1 MTETSQVV
9 YHAQCPHCATVRKI
23 SHAQLQAAK
32 GLVQCRQCDQT
43 YPARGNLLKPDQVKL
58 IVDQPSIAPSATP
71 MPVTITPHPQVMDH
85 DALLPSDTPVQADAS
100 ASETSVLDDIFERLA
115 ADANASAPVASSTSS
130 AAPDIDTAVEE
141 AAPKKVKSSGLFAKL
156 LSRKNQHQAEDVDE
170 ADEADIIF
178 ESIDMEDGF
187 KNNKAQLHVDADV
200 RPQGVLMEH
209 INSAA
214 SDEMVKKYRENKLAA
229 NKRPVNDSDSATAA
243 ADALLATLQGV
254 GAAASAELPTASPN
268 ASSKPLNPLQNA
280 DDFVFQMQE
289 DFGLDEEADA
299 KAEVLSSKSHKPSS
313 HQSKLQSLLVREQ
326 ADERAQAQLTE
337 ADVIAPDYDANKE
350 WFTQFFNSL
359 NQNQAM
365 SILGNSDLQ
374 ADNTTVDENGEP
386 IAAAKRLHD
395 GGSNTVA
402 MRLPENSMLVFT
414 LEDDGTSHSQL
425 SFIDIQEHL
434 PHKAPETTHTTIVQQ
449 SHHNEH
455 TIWTVACIVA
465 ILVLIIQMFY
475 YFLLLTP

>member
-9 YHAQCPHCATVRKI
+9 YHAQCPHCATIRKI

-32 GLVQCRQCDQT
+32 GLVQCRQCDET
-43 YPARGNLLKPDQVKL
+43 YLARGNLLKPDQLKL
-58 IVDQPSIAPSATP
+58 IVDQPSIVPSATP
-71 MPVTITPHPQVMDH
+71 TPVTITPPPQFADH
-85 DALLPSDTPVQADAS
+85 SSDTTTPT
-100 ASETSVLDDIFERLA
+100 ASETAALDDIFERLA
-115 ADANASAPVASSTSS
+115 AEANDDTRTPVNTATENKLDSA
-130 AAPDIDTAVEE
+130 DDTAAEP
-141 AAPKKVKSSGLFAKL
+141 AKKVKSSGLFAKL
-156 LSRKNQHQAEDVDE
+156 LSRKNQYQAPAEDN
-170 ADEADIIF
+170 DIIF

-187 KNNKAQLHVDADV
+187 LNNKAQLHVDADV

-209 INSAA
+209 ISEADR
-214 SDEMVKKYRENKLAA
+214 DEMVKKYRENKNAA
-229 NKRPVNDSDSATAA
+229 KKRPVNEAVAASGA
-243 ADALLATLQGV
+243 ADALLATLQGLDTAPA
-254 GAAASAELPTASPN
+254 GSTTPAAEKPTPSPDI
-268 ASSKPLNPLQNA
+268 SHA
-280 DDFVFQMQE
+280 DDFVFQIQE
-289 DFGLDEEADA
+289 DTNQFDDVSADDMPVHEPA
-299 KAEVLSSKSHKPSS
+299 IKTSS
-313 HQSKLQSLLVREQ
+313 HHSKLQSLLVREQ
-326 ADERAQAQLTE
+326 TEERAHLTE
-337 ADVIAPDYDANKE
+337 ADVIAPDYDASKE

-365 SILGNSDLQ
+365 SILGNPDLQ
-374 ADNTTVDENGEP
+374 ADAVTLDENGEP
-386 IAAAKRLHD
+386 IAAAKRMHE

-434 PHKAPETTHTTIVQQ
+434 PHKTPETTHTTIVQQ
-449 SHHNEH
+449 SNHNEH

>member
-9 YHAQCPHCATVRKI
+9 YHAQCPHCATIRKI

-32 GLVQCRQCDQT
+32 GLVQCRQCDET
-43 YPARGNLLKPDQVKL
+43 YLARGNLLKPDQLKL
-58 IVDQPSIAPSATP
+58 IVDQPSIVPSATP
-71 MPVTITPHPQVMDH
+71 TPVTITPPPQFADH
-85 DALLPSDTPVQADAS
+85 SSDTTTPT
-100 ASETSVLDDIFERLA
+100 ASETAALDDIFERLA
-115 ADANASAPVASSTSS
+115 AEANDDTRTPVNTATENKLDSADDS
-130 AAPDIDTAVEE
+130 AAEPA
-141 AAPKKVKSSGLFAKL
+141 KKVKSSGLFAKL
-156 LSRKNQHQAEDVDE
+156 LSRKNQYQAPAEDN
-170 ADEADIIF
+170 DIIF

-187 KNNKAQLHVDADV
+187 LNNKAQLHVDADV

-209 INSAA
+209 ISEADR
-214 SDEMVKKYRENKLAA
+214 DEMVKKYRENKNAA
-229 NKRPVNDSDSATAA
+229 KKRPVNEAVAASGA
-243 ADALLATLQGV
+243 ADALLATLQGLDTAPA
-254 GAAASAELPTASPN
+254 GHTTPAAEKPTPSPDI
-268 ASSKPLNPLQNA
+268 SHA
-280 DDFVFQMQE
+280 DDFVFQIQE
-289 DFGLDEEADA
+289 DTNQFDDVSADDMPVHEPA
-299 KAEVLSSKSHKPSS
+299 IKTSS
-313 HQSKLQSLLVREQ
+313 HHSKLQSLLVREQ
-326 ADERAQAQLTE
+326 TEERAHLTE
-337 ADVIAPDYDANKE
+337 ADVIAPDYDASKE

-365 SILGNSDLQ
+365 SILGNPDLQ
-374 ADNTTVDENGEP
+374 ADAVTLDENGEP
-386 IAAAKRLHD
+386 IAAAKRMHE

-434 PHKAPETTHTTIVQQ
+434 PHKTPETTHTTIVQQ
-449 SHHNEH
+449 SNHNEH

>member
-9 YHAQCPHCATVRKI
+9 YHAQCPHCATIRKI

-32 GLVQCRQCDQT
+32 GLVQCRQCDET
-43 YPARGNLLKPDQVKL
+43 YLARGNLLKPDQLKL
-58 IVDQPSIAPSATP
+58 IVDQPSIVPSATP
-71 MPVTITPHPQVMDH
+71 TPVTITPPPQFTDH
-85 DALLPSDTPVQADAS
+85 SSDTTTPT
-100 ASETSVLDDIFERLA
+100 ASETAALDDIFERLA
-115 ADANASAPVASSTSS
+115 AEANDDARTPVNTATENKLDSA
-130 AAPDIDTAVEE
+130 DDTAAEP
-141 AAPKKVKSSGLFAKL
+141 AKKVKSSGLFAKL
-156 LSRKNQHQAEDVDE
+156 LSRKNQYQAPAEDN
-170 ADEADIIF
+170 DIIF

-187 KNNKAQLHVDADV
+187 LNNKAQLHVDADV

-209 INSAA
+209 ISEADR
-214 SDEMVKKYRENKLAA
+214 DEMVKKYRENKNAA
-229 NKRPVNDSDSATAA
+229 KKRPVNEAVAASGA
-243 ADALLATLQGV
+243 ADALLATLQGLDTAPA
-254 GAAASAELPTASPN
+254 GHTTPAAEKPTPSPDI
-268 ASSKPLNPLQNA
+268 SHA
-280 DDFVFQMQE
+280 DDFVFQIQE
-289 DFGLDEEADA
+289 DTNQFDDVSADDMPVHEPA
-299 KAEVLSSKSHKPSS
+299 IKTSS
-313 HQSKLQSLLVREQ
+313 HHSKLQSLLVREQ
-326 ADERAQAQLTE
+326 TEERAHLTE
-337 ADVIAPDYDANKE
+337 ADVIAPDYDASKE

-365 SILGNSDLQ
+365 SILGNPDLQ
-374 ADNTTVDENGEP
+374 ADAVTLDENGEP
-386 IAAAKRLHD
+386 IAAAKRMHE

-434 PHKAPETTHTTIVQQ
+434 PHKTPETTHTTIVQQ
-449 SHHNEH
+449 SNHNEH

>member
-9 YHAQCPHCATVRKI
+9 YHAQCPHCATIRKI

-32 GLVQCRQCDQT
+32 GLVQCRQCDET
-43 YPARGNLLKPDQVKL
+43 YLARGNLLKPDQLKL
-58 IVDQPSIAPSATP
+58 IVDQPSIVPSATP
-71 MPVTITPHPQVMDH
+71 TPVTITPPPQFADH
-85 DALLPSDTPVQADAS
+85 SSDTTTPA
-100 ASETSVLDDIFERLA
+100 ASETAALDDIFERLA
-115 ADANASAPVASSTSS
+115 AEANDDTRTPVNTATENKLDSA
-130 AAPDIDTAVEE
+130 DDTAAEP
-141 AAPKKVKSSGLFAKL
+141 AKKVKSSGLFAKL
-156 LSRKNQHQAEDVDE
+156 LSRKNQYQAPAEDN
-170 ADEADIIF
+170 DIIF

-187 KNNKAQLHVDADV
+187 LNNKAQLHVDADV

-209 INSAA
+209 ISEADR
-214 SDEMVKKYRENKLAA
+214 DEMVKKYRENKNAA
-229 NKRPVNDSDSATAA
+229 KKRPVNEAVAASGA
-243 ADALLATLQGV
+243 ADALLATLQGLETAPA
-254 GAAASAELPTASPN
+254 GNTTPAAEKPTPSPDI
-268 ASSKPLNPLQNA
+268 SHA
-280 DDFVFQMQE
+280 DDFVFQIQE
-289 DFGLDEEADA
+289 DANQFDDVSADDMPA
-299 KAEVLSSKSHKPSS
+299 HEPAIKTSS
-313 HQSKLQSLLVREQ
+313 HHSKLQSLLVREQ
-326 ADERAQAQLTE
+326 TEERAHLTE
-337 ADVIAPDYDANKE
+337 ADVIAPDYDASKE

-365 SILGNSDLQ
+365 SILGNPDLQ
-374 ADNTTVDENGEP
+374 ADAVTLDENGEP
-386 IAAAKRLHD
+386 IAAAKRMHE

-434 PHKAPETTHTTIVQQ
+434 PHKTPETTHTTIVQQ
-449 SHHNEH
+449 SNHNEH

>member
-9 YHAQCPHCATVRKI
+9 YHAQCPHCATIRKI

-32 GLVQCRQCDQT
+32 GLVQCRQCDET
-43 YPARGNLLKPDQVKL
+43 YLARGNLLKPDQLKL
-58 IVDQPSIAPSATP
+58 IVDQPSIVPSATP
-71 MPVTITPHPQVMDH
+71 TPVTITPPPQFADH
-85 DALLPSDTPVQADAS
+85 SSDTTTPT
-100 ASETSVLDDIFERLA
+100 ASETAALDDIFERLA
-115 ADANASAPVASSTSS
+115 AEANDDTRAPVNTATDNKLDS
-130 AAPDIDTAVEE
+130 ADDTAAEP
-141 AAPKKVKSSGLFAKL
+141 AKKVKSSGLFAKL
-156 LSRKNQHQAEDVDE
+156 LSRKNQYQAPAEDN
-170 ADEADIIF
+170 DIIF

-187 KNNKAQLHVDADV
+187 LNNKAQLHVDADV

-209 INSAA
+209 ISEADR
-214 SDEMVKKYRENKLAA
+214 DEMVKKYRENKNAA
-229 NKRPVNDSDSATAA
+229 KKRPVNEAVAASGA
-243 ADALLATLQGV
+243 ADALLATLQGLDTTPA
-254 GAAASAELPTASPN
+254 GHTTPAAEKPTPSPDI
-268 ASSKPLNPLQNA
+268 SHA
-280 DDFVFQMQE
+280 DDFVFQIQE
-289 DFGLDEEADA
+289 DTNQFDDVSADDMPA
-299 KAEVLSSKSHKPSS
+299 HEPAIKTSS
-313 HQSKLQSLLVREQ
+313 HHSKLQSLLVREQ
-326 ADERAQAQLTE
+326 TEERAHLTE
-337 ADVIAPDYDANKE
+337 ADVIAPDYDASKE

-365 SILGNSDLQ
+365 SILGNPDLQ
-374 ADNTTVDENGEP
+374 ADAVTLDENGEP
-386 IAAAKRLHD
+386 IAAAKRMHE

-434 PHKAPETTHTTIVQQ
+434 PHKTPETTHTTIVQQ
-449 SHHNEH
+449 SNHNEH

>member
-9 YHAQCPHCATVRKI
+9 YHAQCPHCATIRKI

-32 GLVQCRQCDQT
+32 GLVQCRQCDET
-43 YPARGNLLKPDQVKL
+43 YLARGNLLKPDQLKL
-58 IVDQPSIAPSATP
+58 IVDQPSIVPSATP
-71 MPVTITPHPQVMDH
+71 TPVTITPPPQFTDYS
-85 DALLPSDTPVQADAS
+85 SDTTTPT
-100 ASETSVLDDIFERLA
+100 ASETAALDDIFERLA
-115 ADANASAPVASSTSS
+115 AEANDDTRAPVNTATENKLDS
-130 AAPDIDTAVEE
+130 ADDTAAEP
-141 AAPKKVKSSGLFAKL
+141 AKKVKSSGLFAKL
-156 LSRKNQHQAEDVDE
+156 LSRKNQYQAPAEDN
-170 ADEADIIF
+170 DIIF

-187 KNNKAQLHVDADV
+187 LNNKAQLHVDADV

-209 INSAA
+209 ISEADR
-214 SDEMVKKYRENKLAA
+214 DEMVKKYRENKNAA
-229 NKRPVNDSDSATAA
+229 KKRPVNEAVAASGA
-243 ADALLATLQGV
+243 ADALLATLQGLDTAPA
-254 GAAASAELPTASPN
+254 GHTTPAAEKPTPSPDI
-268 ASSKPLNPLQNA
+268 SHA
-280 DDFVFQMQE
+280 DDFVFQIQE
-289 DFGLDEEADA
+289 DTNQFDDVSADDMPA
-299 KAEVLSSKSHKPSS
+299 HEPAIKTSS
-313 HQSKLQSLLVREQ
+313 HHSKLQSLLVREQ
-326 ADERAQAQLTE
+326 TEERAHLTE
-337 ADVIAPDYDANKE
+337 ADVIAPDYDASKE

-365 SILGNSDLQ
+365 SILGNPDLQ
-374 ADNTTVDENGEP
+374 ADAVTLDENGEP
-386 IAAAKRLHD
+386 IAAAKRMHE

-434 PHKAPETTHTTIVQQ
+434 PHKTPETTHTTIVQQ
-449 SHHNEH
+449 SNHNEH

>member
-9 YHAQCPHCATVRKI
+9 YHAQCPHCATIRKI

-32 GLVQCRQCDQT
+32 GLVQCRQCDET
-43 YPARGNLLKPDQVKL
+43 YLARGNLLKPDQLKL
-58 IVDQPSIAPSATP
+58 IVDQPSIVPSATP
-71 MPVTITPHPQVMDH
+71 TPVTITPPPQFADH
-85 DALLPSDTPVQADAS
+85 SSDTTTPT
-100 ASETSVLDDIFERLA
+100 ASETAALDDIFERLA
-115 ADANASAPVASSTSS
+115 AEANDDTRTPVNTATENKLDSA
-130 AAPDIDTAVEE
+130 DDTAAEP
-141 AAPKKVKSSGLFAKL
+141 AKKVKSSGLFAKL
-156 LSRKNQHQAEDVDE
+156 LSRKNQYQAPAEDN
-170 ADEADIIF
+170 DIIF

-187 KNNKAQLHVDADV
+187 LNNKAQLHVDADV

-209 INSAA
+209 ISEADR
-214 SDEMVKKYRENKLAA
+214 DEMVKKYRENKNAA
-229 NKRPVNDSDSATAA
+229 KKRPVNEAVAASGA
-243 ADALLATLQGV
+243 ADALLATLQGLDTAPA
-254 GAAASAELPTASPN
+254 GHTTPAAEKPTPSPDI
-268 ASSKPLNPLQNA
+268 SHA
-280 DDFVFQMQE
+280 DDFVFQIQE
-289 DFGLDEEADA
+289 DANQFDDVSADDMPA
-299 KAEVLSSKSHKPSS
+299 HEPAIKTSS
-313 HQSKLQSLLVREQ
+313 HHSKLQSLLVREQ
-326 ADERAQAQLTE
+326 TEERAHLTE
-337 ADVIAPDYDANKE
+337 ADVIAPDYDASKE

-365 SILGNSDLQ
+365 SILGNPDLQ
-374 ADNTTVDENGEP
+374 ADAVTLDENGEP
-386 IAAAKRLHD
+386 IAAAKRMHE

-434 PHKAPETTHTTIVQQ
+434 PHKTPETTHTTIVQQ
-449 SHHNEH
+449 SNHNEH

>member
-9 YHAQCPHCATVRKI
+9 YHAQCPHCATIRKI

-32 GLVQCRQCDQT
+32 GLVQCRQCDET
-43 YPARGNLLKPDQVKL
+43 YLARGNLLKPDQLKL
-58 IVDQPSIAPSATP
+58 IVDQPSIVPSATP
-71 MPVTITPHPQVMDH
+71 TPVTITPPPQFTDH
-85 DALLPSDTPVQADAS
+85 SSDTTTPT
-100 ASETSVLDDIFERLA
+100 ASETAALDDIFERLA
-115 ADANASAPVASSTSS
+115 AEANDDTRAPVNTATENKLDS
-130 AAPDIDTAVEE
+130 ADDTAAEP
-141 AAPKKVKSSGLFAKL
+141 AKKVKSSGLFAKL
-156 LSRKNQHQAEDVDE
+156 LSRKNQYQAPAEDN
-170 ADEADIIF
+170 DIIF

-187 KNNKAQLHVDADV
+187 LNNKAQLHVDADV

-209 INSAA
+209 ISEADR
-214 SDEMVKKYRENKLAA
+214 DEMVKKYRENKNAA
-229 NKRPVNDSDSATAA
+229 KKRPVNEAVAASGA
-243 ADALLATLQGV
+243 ADALLATLQGLDTTPA
-254 GAAASAELPTASPN
+254 GHTTPAAEKPTPSPDI
-268 ASSKPLNPLQNA
+268 SHA
-280 DDFVFQMQE
+280 DDFVFQIQE
-289 DFGLDEEADA
+289 DTNQFDDVSADDMPA
-299 KAEVLSSKSHKPSS
+299 HEPAIKTSS
-313 HQSKLQSLLVREQ
+313 HHSKLQSLLVREQ
-326 ADERAQAQLTE
+326 TEERAHLTE
-337 ADVIAPDYDANKE
+337 ADVIAPDYDASKE

-365 SILGNSDLQ
+365 SILGNPDLQ
-374 ADNTTVDENGEP
+374 ADAVTLDENGEP
-386 IAAAKRLHD
+386 IPAAKRMHE

-434 PHKAPETTHTTIVQQ
+434 PHKTPETTHTTIVQQ
-449 SHHNEH
+449 SNHNEH

>member
-9 YHAQCPHCATVRKI
+9 YHAQCPHCATIRKI

-32 GLVQCRQCDQT
+32 GLVQCRQCDET
-43 YPARGNLLKPDQVKL
+43 YLARGNLLKPDQLKL
-58 IVDQPSIAPSATP
+58 IVDQPSIVPSATP
-71 MPVTITPHPQVMDH
+71 TPVTITPPPQFTDH
-85 DALLPSDTPVQADAS
+85 SSDTTTPT
-100 ASETSVLDDIFERLA
+100 ASETAALDDIFERLA
-115 ADANASAPVASSTSS
+115 AEANDDTRAPVNTATDNKLDS
-130 AAPDIDTAVEE
+130 ADDTAAEP
-141 AAPKKVKSSGLFAKL
+141 AKKVKSSGLFAKL
-156 LSRKNQHQAEDVDE
+156 LSRKNQYQAPAEDN
-170 ADEADIIF
+170 DIIF

-187 KNNKAQLHVDADV
+187 LNNKAQLHVDADV

-209 INSAA
+209 ISEADR
-214 SDEMVKKYRENKLAA
+214 DEMVKKYRENKNAA
-229 NKRPVNDSDSATAA
+229 KKRPVNEAVAASGA
-243 ADALLATLQGV
+243 ADALLATLQGLDTAPA
-254 GAAASAELPTASPN
+254 GSTTPAAEKPTPSPDI
-268 ASSKPLNPLQNA
+268 SHA
-280 DDFVFQMQE
+280 DDFVFQIQE
-289 DFGLDEEADA
+289 DANQFDDVSADDMPA
-299 KAEVLSSKSHKPSS
+299 HEPAIKTSS
-313 HQSKLQSLLVREQ
+313 HHSKLQSLLVREQ
-326 ADERAQAQLTE
+326 TEERAHLTE
-337 ADVIAPDYDANKE
+337 ADVIAPDYDASKE

-365 SILGNSDLQ
+365 SILGNPDLQ
-374 ADNTTVDENGEP
+374 ADAVTLDENGEP
-386 IAAAKRLHD
+386 IPAAKRMHE

-434 PHKAPETTHTTIVQQ
+434 PHKTPETTHTTIVQQ
-449 SHHNEH
+449 SNHNEH

>member
-9 YHAQCPHCATVRKI
+9 YHAQCPHCATIRKI

-32 GLVQCRQCDQT
+32 GLVQCRQCDET
-43 YPARGNLLKPDQVKL
+43 YLARGNLLKPDQLKL
-58 IVDQPSIAPSATP
+58 IVDQPSIVPSATP
-71 MPVTITPHPQVMDH
+71 TPVTITPPPQFADH
-85 DALLPSDTPVQADAS
+85 SSDTTTPT
-100 ASETSVLDDIFERLA
+100 ASETAALDDIFERLA
-115 ADANASAPVASSTSS
+115 AEANDDTRTPVNTATENKLDSADDTVAEP
-130 AAPDIDTAVEE
+130 A
-141 AAPKKVKSSGLFAKL
+141 KKVKSSGLFAKL
-156 LSRKNQHQAEDVDE
+156 LSRKNQYQAPAEDN
-170 ADEADIIF
+170 DIIF

-187 KNNKAQLHVDADV
+187 LNNKAQLHVDADV

-209 INSAA
+209 ISEADR
-214 SDEMVKKYRENKLAA
+214 DEMVKKYRENKNAA
-229 NKRPVNDSDSATAA
+229 KKRPVNEAVAASGA
-243 ADALLATLQGV
+243 ADALLATLQGLDTAPA
-254 GAAASAELPTASPN
+254 GNTTPAAEKPTPSPDI
-268 ASSKPLNPLQNA
+268 SHA
-280 DDFVFQMQE
+280 DDFVFQIQE
-289 DFGLDEEADA
+289 DANQFDDVPADDMPVHESA
-299 KAEVLSSKSHKPSS
+299 IKTSS
-313 HQSKLQSLLVREQ
+313 HHSKLQSLLVREQ
-326 ADERAQAQLTE
+326 TEERAHLTE
-337 ADVIAPDYDANKE
+337 ADVIAPDYDASKE

-365 SILGNSDLQ
+365 SILGNPDLQ
-374 ADNTTVDENGEP
+374 ADAVTLDENGEP
-386 IAAAKRLHD
+386 IAAAKRMHE

-434 PHKAPETTHTTIVQQ
+434 PHKTPETTHTTIVQQ
-449 SHHNEH
+449 SNHNEH

>member
-9 YHAQCPHCATVRKI
+9 YHAQCPHCATIRKI

-32 GLVQCRQCDQT
+32 GLVQCRQCDET
-43 YPARGNLLKPDQVKL
+43 YLARGNLLKPDQLKL
-58 IVDQPSIAPSATP
+58 IVDQPSIVPSATP
-71 MPVTITPHPQVMDH
+71 TPVTITPPPQFADH
-85 DALLPSDTPVQADAS
+85 SSDTTTPT
-100 ASETSVLDDIFERLA
+100 ASETAALDDIFERLA
-115 ADANASAPVASSTSS
+115 AEANDDTRTPVNTATVNKLDSADDS
-130 AAPDIDTAVEE
+130 AAEPA
-141 AAPKKVKSSGLFAKL
+141 KKVKSSGLFAKL
-156 LSRKNQHQAEDVDE
+156 LSRKNQYQAPAEDN
-170 ADEADIIF
+170 DIIF

-187 KNNKAQLHVDADV
+187 LNNKAQLHVDADV

-209 INSAA
+209 ISEADR
-214 SDEMVKKYRENKLAA
+214 DEMVKKYRENKNAA
-229 NKRPVNDSDSATAA
+229 KKRPVNETVAASGA
-243 ADALLATLQGV
+243 ADALLATLQGLDTAPA
-254 GAAASAELPTASPN
+254 GYTTPAAEKPTPSPDI
-268 ASSKPLNPLQNA
+268 SHA
-280 DDFVFQMQE
+280 DDFVFQIQE
-289 DFGLDEEADA
+289 DTNQFDDVSADDMPA
-299 KAEVLSSKSHKPSS
+299 HEPAIKTSS
-313 HQSKLQSLLVREQ
+313 HHSKLQSLLVREQ
-326 ADERAQAQLTE
+326 TEERAHLTE
-337 ADVIAPDYDANKE
+337 ADVIAPDYDASKE

-365 SILGNSDLQ
+365 SILGNPDLQ
-374 ADNTTVDENGEP
+374 ADAVTLDENGEP
-386 IAAAKRLHD
+386 IAAAKRMHE

-434 PHKAPETTHTTIVQQ
+434 PHKTPETTHTTIVQQ
-449 SHHNEH
+449 SNHNEH

>member
-9 YHAQCPHCATVRKI
+9 YHAQCPHCATIRKI

-32 GLVQCRQCDQT
+32 GLVQCRQCDET
-43 YPARGNLLKPDQVKL
+43 YLARGNLLKPDQLKL
-58 IVDQPSIAPSATP
+58 IVDQPSIVPSATP
-71 MPVTITPHPQVMDH
+71 TPVTITPPPQFADH
-85 DALLPSDTPVQADAS
+85 SSDTTTPT
-100 ASETSVLDDIFERLA
+100 ASETAALDDIFERLA
-115 ADANASAPVASSTSS
+115 AEANDDTRTPVNTATENKLDSADDS
-130 AAPDIDTAVEE
+130 AAEPA
-141 AAPKKVKSSGLFAKL
+141 KKVKSSGLFAKL
-156 LSRKNQHQAEDVDE
+156 LSRKNQYQAPAEDN
-170 ADEADIIF
+170 DIIF

-187 KNNKAQLHVDADV
+187 LNNKAQLHVDADV

-209 INSAA
+209 ISEADR
-214 SDEMVKKYRENKLAA
+214 DEMVKKYRENKNAA
-229 NKRPVNDSDSATAA
+229 KKRPVNEAVAASGA
-243 ADALLATLQGV
+243 ADALLATLQGLDTAPA
-254 GAAASAELPTASPN
+254 GNTTPAAEKPTPSPDI
-268 ASSKPLNPLQNA
+268 SHA
-280 DDFVFQMQE
+280 DDFVFQIQE
-289 DFGLDEEADA
+289 DANQFDDVPADDMPVHESA
-299 KAEVLSSKSHKPSS
+299 IKTSS
-313 HQSKLQSLLVREQ
+313 HHSKLQSLLVREQ
-326 ADERAQAQLTE
+326 TEERAHLTE
-337 ADVIAPDYDANKE
+337 ADVIAPDYDASKE

-365 SILGNSDLQ
+365 SILGNPDLQ
-374 ADNTTVDENGEP
+374 ADAVTLDENGEP
-386 IAAAKRLHD
+386 IAAAKRMHE

-434 PHKAPETTHTTIVQQ
+434 PHKTPETTHTTIVQQ
-449 SHHNEH
+449 SNHNEH

>member
-9 YHAQCPHCATVRKI
+9 YHAQCPHCATIRKI

-32 GLVQCRQCDQT
+32 GLVQCRQCDET
-43 YPARGNLLKPDQVKL
+43 YLARGNLLKPDQLKL
-58 IVDQPSIAPSATP
+58 IVDQPSIVPSATP
-71 MPVTITPHPQVMDH
+71 TPVTITPPPQFADH
-85 DALLPSDTPVQADAS
+85 SSDTTTPT
-100 ASETSVLDDIFERLA
+100 ASETAALDDIFERLA
-115 ADANASAPVASSTSS
+115 AEANDDTRAPVNTATDNKLDS
-130 AAPDIDTAVEE
+130 ADDTAAEP
-141 AAPKKVKSSGLFAKL
+141 AKKVKSSGLFAKL
-156 LSRKNQHQAEDVDE
+156 LSRKNQYQAPAEDN
-170 ADEADIIF
+170 DIIF

-187 KNNKAQLHVDADV
+187 LNNKAQLHVDADV

-209 INSAA
+209 ISEADR
-214 SDEMVKKYRENKLAA
+214 DEMVKKYRENKNAA
-229 NKRPVNDSDSATAA
+229 KKRPVNEAVAASGA
-243 ADALLATLQGV
+243 ADALLATLQGLDTAPA
-254 GAAASAELPTASPN
+254 GSTTPAAEKPTPSPDI
-268 ASSKPLNPLQNA
+268 SHA
-280 DDFVFQMQE
+280 DDFVFQIQE
-289 DFGLDEEADA
+289 DTNQFDDVSADDMPA
-299 KAEVLSSKSHKPSS
+299 HEPAIKTSS
-313 HQSKLQSLLVREQ
+313 HHSKLQSLLVREQ
-326 ADERAQAQLTE
+326 TEERAHLTE
-337 ADVIAPDYDANKE
+337 ADVIAPDYDASKE

-365 SILGNSDLQ
+365 SILGNPDLQ
-374 ADNTTVDENGEP
+374 ADAVTLDENGEP
-386 IAAAKRLHD
+386 IPAAKRMHE

-434 PHKAPETTHTTIVQQ
+434 PHKTPETTHTTIVQQ
-449 SHHNEH
+449 SNHNEH

>member
-9 YHAQCPHCATVRKI
+9 YHAQCPHCATIRKI

-32 GLVQCRQCDQT
+32 GLVQCRQCDET
-43 YPARGNLLKPDQVKL
+43 YLARGNLLKPDQLKL
-58 IVDQPSIAPSATP
+58 IVDQPSIVPSATP
-71 MPVTITPHPQVMDH
+71 TPVTITPPPQFADH
-85 DALLPSDTPVQADAS
+85 SSDTTTPT
-100 ASETSVLDDIFERLA
+100 ASETAALDDIFERLA
-115 ADANASAPVASSTSS
+115 AEANDDTRAPVNTATDNKLDS
-130 AAPDIDTAVEE
+130 ADDTAAEP
-141 AAPKKVKSSGLFAKL
+141 AKKVKSSGLFAKL
-156 LSRKNQHQAEDVDE
+156 LSRKNQYQAPAEDN
-170 ADEADIIF
+170 DIIF

-187 KNNKAQLHVDADV
+187 LNNKAQLHVDADV

-209 INSAA
+209 ISEADR
-214 SDEMVKKYRENKLAA
+214 DEMVKKYRENKNAA
-229 NKRPVNDSDSATAA
+229 KKRPVNEAVAASGA
-243 ADALLATLQGV
+243 ADALLATLQGLDTAPT
-254 GAAASAELPTASPN
+254 GNTTSATEKPSPN
-268 ASSKPLNPLQNA
+268 ISHA
-280 DDFVFQMQE
+280 DDFVFQIQE
-289 DFGLDEEADA
+289 DANQLDDVPADDMPVREPA
-299 KAEVLSSKSHKPSS
+299 IKTSS
-313 HQSKLQSLLVREQ
+313 HHSKLQSLLVREQ
-326 ADERAQAQLTE
+326 TEERAHLTE
-337 ADVIAPDYDANKE
+337 ADVIAPDYDASKE

-365 SILGNSDLQ
+365 SILGNPDLQ
-374 ADNTTVDENGEP
+374 ADAVTLDENGEP
-386 IAAAKRLHD
+386 IPAAKRMHE

-434 PHKAPETTHTTIVQQ
+434 PHKTPETSHTTIVQQ
-449 SHHNEH
+449 SNHNEH

>member
-9 YHAQCPHCATVRKI
+9 YHAQCPHCATIRKI

-32 GLVQCRQCDQT
+32 GLVQCRQCDET
-43 YPARGNLLKPDQVKL
+43 YLARGNLLKPDQLKL
-58 IVDQPSIAPSATP
+58 IVDQPSIVPSATP
-71 MPVTITPHPQVMDH
+71 TPVTITPPPQFADH
-85 DALLPSDTPVQADAS
+85 SSDTTTPT
-100 ASETSVLDDIFERLA
+100 ASETAALDDIFERLA
-115 ADANASAPVASSTSS
+115 AEANDDARTPVNTATENKLDSADDS
-130 AAPDIDTAVEE
+130 AAEPA
-141 AAPKKVKSSGLFAKL
+141 KKVKSSGLFAKL
-156 LSRKNQHQAEDVDE
+156 LSRKNQYQAPAEDN
-170 ADEADIIF
+170 DIIF

-187 KNNKAQLHVDADV
+187 LNNKAQLHVDADV

-209 INSAA
+209 ISEADR
-214 SDEMVKKYRENKLAA
+214 DEMVKKYRENKNAA
-229 NKRPVNDSDSATAA
+229 KKRPVNEAVAASGA
-243 ADALLATLQGV
+243 ADALLATLQGLDTAPA
-254 GAAASAELPTASPN
+254 GNTTPAAEKPTPSPDI
-268 ASSKPLNPLQNA
+268 SHA
-280 DDFVFQMQE
+280 DDFVFQIQE
-289 DFGLDEEADA
+289 DTNQFDDVSADDMPA
-299 KAEVLSSKSHKPSS
+299 HEPAIKTSS
-313 HQSKLQSLLVREQ
+313 HHSKLQSLLVREQ
-326 ADERAQAQLTE
+326 TEERAHLTE
-337 ADVIAPDYDANKE
+337 ADVIAPDYDASKE

-365 SILGNSDLQ
+365 SILGNPDLQ
-374 ADNTTVDENGEP
+374 ADAVTLDENGEP
-386 IAAAKRLHD
+386 IAAAKRMHE

-434 PHKAPETTHTTIVQQ
+434 PHKTPETTHTTIVQQ
-449 SHHNEH
+449 SNHNEH

>member
-9 YHAQCPHCATVRKI
+9 YHAQCPHCATIRKI

-32 GLVQCRQCDQT
+32 GLVQCRQCDET
-43 YPARGNLLKPDQVKL
+43 YLARGNLLKPDQLKL
-58 IVDQPSIAPSATP
+58 IVDQPSIVPSATP
-71 MPVTITPHPQVMDH
+71 TPVTITPPPQFIDH
-85 DALLPSDTPVQADAS
+85 SSDTTTPT
-100 ASETSVLDDIFERLA
+100 ASETAALDDIFERLA
-115 ADANASAPVASSTSS
+115 AEANDDTRAPVNTATENKLDS
-130 AAPDIDTAVEE
+130 ADDTAAEP
-141 AAPKKVKSSGLFAKL
+141 AKKVKSSGLFAKL
-156 LSRKNQHQAEDVDE
+156 LSRKNQYQAPAEDN
-170 ADEADIIF
+170 DIIF

-187 KNNKAQLHVDADV
+187 LNNKAQLHVDADV

-209 INSAA
+209 ISEADR
-214 SDEMVKKYRENKLAA
+214 DEMVKKYRENKHAA
-229 NKRPVNDSDSATAA
+229 KKRPVNEAVAASGA
-243 ADALLATLQGV
+243 ADALLATLQGLDTTPA
-254 GAAASAELPTASPN
+254 GHTTPAAEKPTPSPDI
-268 ASSKPLNPLQNA
+268 SHA
-280 DDFVFQMQE
+280 DDFVFQIQE
-289 DFGLDEEADA
+289 DTNQFDDVSADDMPA
-299 KAEVLSSKSHKPSS
+299 HEPAIKTSS
-313 HQSKLQSLLVREQ
+313 HHSKLQSLLVREQ
-326 ADERAQAQLTE
+326 TEERAHLTE
-337 ADVIAPDYDANKE
+337 ADVIAPDYDASKE

-365 SILGNSDLQ
+365 SILGNPDLQ
-374 ADNTTVDENGEP
+374 ADAVTLDENGEP
-386 IAAAKRLHD
+386 IAAAKRMHE

-434 PHKAPETTHTTIVQQ
+434 PHKTPETTHTTIVQQ
-449 SHHNEH
+449 SNHNEH

>member
-9 YHAQCPHCATVRKI
+9 YHAQCPHCATIRKI

-32 GLVQCRQCDQT
+32 GLVQCRQCDET
-43 YPARGNLLKPDQVKL
+43 YLARGNLLKPDQLKL
-58 IVDQPSIAPSATP
+58 IVDQPSIVPSATP
-71 MPVTITPHPQVMDH
+71 TPVTITPPPQFADH
-85 DALLPSDTPVQADAS
+85 SSDTTTPT
-100 ASETSVLDDIFERLA
+100 ASETAALDDIFERLA
-115 ADANASAPVASSTSS
+115 AEANDDTRTPVNTATENKLDSADDS
-130 AAPDIDTAVEE
+130 AAEPA
-141 AAPKKVKSSGLFAKL
+141 KKVKSSGLFAKL
-156 LSRKNQHQAEDVDE
+156 LSRKNQYQAPAEDN
-170 ADEADIIF
+170 DIIF

-187 KNNKAQLHVDADV
+187 LNNKAQLHVDADV

-209 INSAA
+209 ISEADR
-214 SDEMVKKYRENKLAA
+214 DEMVKKYRENKNAA
-229 NKRPVNDSDSATAA
+229 KKRPVNETVAASGA
-243 ADALLATLQGV
+243 ADALLATLQGLDTAPA
-254 GAAASAELPTASPN
+254 GNTTPAAEKPTPSPDI
-268 ASSKPLNPLQNA
+268 SHA
-280 DDFVFQMQE
+280 DDFVFQIQE
-289 DFGLDEEADA
+289 DTNQFDDVSADDMPA
-299 KAEVLSSKSHKPSS
+299 HEPAIKTSS
-313 HQSKLQSLLVREQ
+313 HHSKLQSLLVREQ
-326 ADERAQAQLTE
+326 TEERAHLTE
-337 ADVIAPDYDANKE
+337 ADVIAPDYDASKE

-365 SILGNSDLQ
+365 SILGNPDLQ
-374 ADNTTVDENGEP
+374 ADAVTLDENGEP
-386 IAAAKRLHD
+386 IAAAKRMHE

-434 PHKAPETTHTTIVQQ
+434 PHKTPETTHTTIVQQ
-449 SHHNEH
+449 SNHNEH

>member
-9 YHAQCPHCATVRKI
+9 YHAQCPHCATIRKI

-32 GLVQCRQCDQT
+32 GLVQCRQCDET
-43 YPARGNLLKPDQVKL
+43 YLARGNLLKPDQLKL
-58 IVDQPSIAPSATP
+58 IVDQPSIVPSATP
-71 MPVTITPHPQVMDH
+71 TPVTITPPPQFAEH
-85 DALLPSDTPVQADAS
+85 SSDTAVPV
-100 ASETSVLDDIFERLA
+100 ASETAALDDIFERLA
-115 ADANASAPVASSTSS
+115 AEANDDTRTPVNTATDNKLDSADDTVAEP
-130 AAPDIDTAVEE
+130 A
-141 AAPKKVKSSGLFAKL
+141 KKVKSSGLFAKL
-156 LSRKNQHQAEDVDE
+156 LSRKNQYQAPA
-170 ADEADIIF
+170 ADNDIIF

-187 KNNKAQLHVDADV
+187 LNNKAQLHVDADV

-209 INSAA
+209 ISEADR
-214 SDEMVKKYRENKLAA
+214 DEMVKKYRENKNAA
-229 NKRPVNDSDSATAA
+229 KKRPVNETVAASGA
-243 ADALLATLQGV
+243 ADALLATLQGLDTAPAGNTTPV
-254 GAAASAELPTASPN
+254 AEKPTPSPDI
-268 ASSKPLNPLQNA
+268 SHA
-280 DDFVFQMQE
+280 DDFVFQIQE
-289 DFGLDEEADA
+289 DANQFDDVSADDMPVHEPA
-299 KAEVLSSKSHKPSS
+299 IKTSS
-313 HQSKLQSLLVREQ
+313 HHSKLQSLLVREQ
-326 ADERAQAQLTE
+326 TEERAHLTE
-337 ADVIAPDYDANKE
+337 ADVIAPDYDASKE

-365 SILGNSDLQ
+365 SILGNPDLQ
-374 ADNTTVDENGEP
+374 ADAVTLDENGEP
-386 IAAAKRLHD
+386 IPAAKRMHE

-434 PHKAPETTHTTIVQQ
+434 PHKTPETTHTTIVQQ
-449 SHHNEH
+449 SNHNEH

>member
-9 YHAQCPHCATVRKI
+9 YHAQCPHCATIRKI

-32 GLVQCRQCDQT
+32 GLVQCRQCDET
-43 YPARGNLLKPDQVKL
+43 YLARGNLLKPDQLKL
-58 IVDQPSIAPSATP
+58 IVDQPSIVPSATP
-71 MPVTITPHPQVMDH
+71 TPVTITPPPQFTDH
-85 DALLPSDTPVQADAS
+85 SSDTTTPT
-100 ASETSVLDDIFERLA
+100 ASETAALDDIFERLA
-115 ADANASAPVASSTSS
+115 AEANDDTRTPVNTATENKLDSA
-130 AAPDIDTAVEE
+130 DDTAAEP
-141 AAPKKVKSSGLFAKL
+141 AKKVKSSGLFAKL
-156 LSRKNQHQAEDVDE
+156 LSRKNQYQAPAEDN
-170 ADEADIIF
+170 DIIF

-187 KNNKAQLHVDADV
+187 LNNKAQLHVDADV

-209 INSAA
+209 ISEADR
-214 SDEMVKKYRENKLAA
+214 DEMVKKYRENKNAA
-229 NKRPVNDSDSATAA
+229 KKRPVNEAVAASGA
-243 ADALLATLQGV
+243 ADALLATLQGLDTAPAGNTTPV
-254 GAAASAELPTASPN
+254 AEKPTPSPDI
-268 ASSKPLNPLQNA
+268 SHA
-280 DDFVFQMQE
+280 DDFVFQIQE
-289 DFGLDEEADA
+289 DANQFDDVSADDMPA
-299 KAEVLSSKSHKPSS
+299 HEPAIKTSS
-313 HQSKLQSLLVREQ
+313 HHSKLQSLLVREQ
-326 ADERAQAQLTE
+326 TEERAHLTE
-337 ADVIAPDYDANKE
+337 ADVIAPDYDASKE

-365 SILGNSDLQ
+365 SILGNPDLQ
-374 ADNTTVDENGEP
+374 ADAVTLDENGEP
-386 IAAAKRLHD
+386 IAAAKRMHE

-434 PHKAPETTHTTIVQQ
+434 PHKTPETTHTTIVQQ
-449 SHHNEH
+449 SNHNEH

>member
-9 YHAQCPHCATVRKI
+9 YHAQCPHCATIRKI

-32 GLVQCRQCDQT
+32 GLVQCRQCDET
-43 YPARGNLLKPDQVKL
+43 YLARGNLLKPDQLKL
-58 IVDQPSIAPSATP
+58 IVDQPSIVPSATP
-71 MPVTITPHPQVMDH
+71 TPVTITPPPQFADH
-85 DALLPSDTPVQADAS
+85 SSDTTTPT
-100 ASETSVLDDIFERLA
+100 ASETAALDDIFERLA
-115 ADANASAPVASSTSS
+115 AEANDDTRTPVNTATENKLDSA
-130 AAPDIDTAVEE
+130 DDTAAEP
-141 AAPKKVKSSGLFAKL
+141 AKKVKSSGLFAKL
-156 LSRKNQHQAEDVDE
+156 LSRKNQYQAPAEDN
-170 ADEADIIF
+170 DIIF

-187 KNNKAQLHVDADV
+187 LNNKAQLHVDADV

-209 INSAA
+209 ISEADR
-214 SDEMVKKYRENKLAA
+214 DEMVKKYRENKNAA
-229 NKRPVNDSDSATAA
+229 KKRPVNETVAASGA
-243 ADALLATLQGV
+243 ADALLATLQGLDTAPA
-254 GAAASAELPTASPN
+254 GSTTPAAEKPTPSPDI
-268 ASSKPLNPLQNA
+268 SHA
-280 DDFVFQMQE
+280 DDFVFQIQE
-289 DFGLDEEADA
+289 DANQFDDVSADDMPA
-299 KAEVLSSKSHKPSS
+299 HEPAIKTSS
-313 HQSKLQSLLVREQ
+313 HHSKLQSLLVREQ
-326 ADERAQAQLTE
+326 TEERAHLTE
-337 ADVIAPDYDANKE
+337 ADVIAPDYDASKE

-365 SILGNSDLQ
+365 SILGNPDLQ
-374 ADNTTVDENGEP
+374 ADAVTLDENGEP
-386 IAAAKRLHD
+386 IAAAKRMHE

-434 PHKAPETTHTTIVQQ
+434 PHKTPETTHTTIVQQ
-449 SHHNEH
+449 SNHNEH

>member
-9 YHAQCPHCATVRKI
+9 YHAQCPHCATIRKI

-32 GLVQCRQCDQT
+32 GLVQCRQCDET
-43 YPARGNLLKPDQVKL
+43 YLARGNLLKPDQLKL
-58 IVDQPSIAPSATP
+58 IVDQPSIVPSATP
-71 MPVTITPHPQVMDH
+71 TPVTITPPPQLAEH
-85 DALLPSDTPVQADAS
+85 SSDTTAPT
-100 ASETSVLDDIFERLA
+100 ASETAALDDIFERLA
-115 ADANASAPVASSTSS
+115 AEANDDTRAPVNTATDNKLDS
-130 AAPDIDTAVEE
+130 ADDTAAEP
-141 AAPKKVKSSGLFAKL
+141 AKKVKSSGLFAKL
-156 LSRKNQHQAEDVDE
+156 LSRKNQYQAPAEDN
-170 ADEADIIF
+170 DIIF

-187 KNNKAQLHVDADV
+187 LNNKAQLHVDADV

-209 INSAA
+209 ISEADR
-214 SDEMVKKYRENKLAA
+214 DEMVKKYRENKNAA
-229 NKRPVNDSDSATAA
+229 KKRPVNEAVATSGA
-243 ADALLATLQGV
+243 ADALLATLQGLDTAPA
-254 GAAASAELPTASPN
+254 GNTTPAAEKPTPSPDI
-268 ASSKPLNPLQNA
+268 SHA
-280 DDFVFQMQE
+280 DDFVFQIQE
-289 DFGLDEEADA
+289 DANQFDDVSADDMPA
-299 KAEVLSSKSHKPSS
+299 HEPAIKTSS
-313 HQSKLQSLLVREQ
+313 HHSKLQSLLVREQ
-326 ADERAQAQLTE
+326 TEERAHLTE
-337 ADVIAPDYDANKE
+337 ADVIAPDYDASKE

-365 SILGNSDLQ
+365 SILGNPDLQ
-374 ADNTTVDENGEP
+374 ADAVTLDENGEP
-386 IAAAKRLHD
+386 IAAAKRMHE

-434 PHKAPETTHTTIVQQ
+434 PHKTPETTHTTIVQQ
-449 SHHNEH
+449 SNHNEH

>member
-9 YHAQCPHCATVRKI
+9 YHAQCPHCATIRKI

-32 GLVQCRQCDQT
+32 GLVQCRQCDET
-43 YPARGNLLKPDQVKL
+43 YLARGNLLKPDQLKL
-58 IVDQPSIAPSATP
+58 IVDQPSIVPSATP
-71 MPVTITPHPQVMDH
+71 TPVTITPPPQFTDH
-85 DALLPSDTPVQADAS
+85 SSDTTTPT
-100 ASETSVLDDIFERLA
+100 ASETAALDDIFERLA
-115 ADANASAPVASSTSS
+115 AEANDDTRTPVNTATENKLDSADDS
-130 AAPDIDTAVEE
+130 AAEPA
-141 AAPKKVKSSGLFAKL
+141 KKVKSSGLFAKL
-156 LSRKNQHQAEDVDE
+156 LSRKNQYQAPAEDN
-170 ADEADIIF
+170 DIIF

-187 KNNKAQLHVDADV
+187 LNNKAQLHVDADV

-209 INSAA
+209 ISEADR
-214 SDEMVKKYRENKLAA
+214 DEMVKKYRENKNAA
-229 NKRPVNDSDSATAA
+229 KKRPVNEAVAASGA
-243 ADALLATLQGV
+243 ADALLATLQGLDTAPA
-254 GAAASAELPTASPN
+254 GSTTPAAEKPTPSPDI
-268 ASSKPLNPLQNA
+268 SHA
-280 DDFVFQMQE
+280 DDFVFQIQE
-289 DFGLDEEADA
+289 DTNQFDDVSADDMPVHEPA
-299 KAEVLSSKSHKPSS
+299 IKTSS
-313 HQSKLQSLLVREQ
+313 HHSKLQSLLVREQ
-326 ADERAQAQLTE
+326 TEERAHLTE
-337 ADVIAPDYDANKE
+337 ADVIAPDYDASKE

-365 SILGNSDLQ
+365 SILGNPDLQ
-374 ADNTTVDENGEP
+374 ADAVTLDENGEP
-386 IAAAKRLHD
+386 IPAAKRMHE

-434 PHKAPETTHTTIVQQ
+434 PHKTPETTHTTIVQQ
-449 SHHNEH
+449 SNHNEH

>member
-9 YHAQCPHCATVRKI
+9 YHAQCPHCATIRKI

-32 GLVQCRQCDQT
+32 GLVQCRQCDET
-43 YPARGNLLKPDQVKL
+43 YLARGNLLKPDQLKL
-58 IVDQPSIAPSATP
+58 IVDQPSIVPSATP
-71 MPVTITPHPQVMDH
+71 TPVTITPPPQFAEH
-85 DALLPSDTPVQADAS
+85 SSDTTTPT
-100 ASETSVLDDIFERLA
+100 ASETAALDDIFERLA
-115 ADANASAPVASSTSS
+115 AEANDDTRTPVNTATENKLDSA
-130 AAPDIDTAVEE
+130 DDTAAEP
-141 AAPKKVKSSGLFAKL
+141 AKKVKSSGLFAKL
-156 LSRKNQHQAEDVDE
+156 LSRKNQYQAPAEDN
-170 ADEADIIF
+170 DIIF

-187 KNNKAQLHVDADV
+187 LNNKAQLHVDADV

-209 INSAA
+209 ISEADR
-214 SDEMVKKYRENKLAA
+214 DEMVKKYRENKNAA
-229 NKRPVNDSDSATAA
+229 KKRPVNEAVAASGA
-243 ADALLATLQGV
+243 ADALLATLQGLDTAPA
-254 GAAASAELPTASPN
+254 GHTTPAAEKPTPSPDI
-268 ASSKPLNPLQNA
+268 SHA
-280 DDFVFQMQE
+280 DDFVFQIQE
-289 DFGLDEEADA
+289 DTNQFDDVSADDMPA
-299 KAEVLSSKSHKPSS
+299 HEPAIKTSS
-313 HQSKLQSLLVREQ
+313 HHSKLQSLLVREQ
-326 ADERAQAQLTE
+326 TEERAHLTE
-337 ADVIAPDYDANKE
+337 ADVIAPDYDASKE

-365 SILGNSDLQ
+365 SILGNPDLQ
-374 ADNTTVDENGEP
+374 ADAVTLDENGEP
-386 IAAAKRLHD
+386 IAAAKRMHE

-434 PHKAPETTHTTIVQQ
+434 PHKTPETTHTTIVQQ
-449 SHHNEH
+449 SNHNEH

>member
-9 YHAQCPHCATVRKI
+9 YHAQCPHCATIRKI

-32 GLVQCRQCDQT
+32 GLVQCRQCDET
-43 YPARGNLLKPDQVKL
+43 YLARGNLLKPDQLKL
-58 IVDQPSIAPSATP
+58 IVDQPSIVPSATP
-71 MPVTITPHPQVMDH
+71 TPVTITPPPQFTDH
-85 DALLPSDTPVQADAS
+85 SSDTTTPT
-100 ASETSVLDDIFERLA
+100 ASETAALDDIFERLA
-115 ADANASAPVASSTSS
+115 AEANDDTRAPVNTATDNKLDS
-130 AAPDIDTAVEE
+130 ADDTAAEP
-141 AAPKKVKSSGLFAKL
+141 AKKVKSSGLFAKL
-156 LSRKNQHQAEDVDE
+156 LSRKNQYQAPAEDN
-170 ADEADIIF
+170 DIIF

-187 KNNKAQLHVDADV
+187 LNNKAQLHVDADV

-209 INSAA
+209 ISEADR
-214 SDEMVKKYRENKLAA
+214 DEMVKKYRENKNAA
-229 NKRPVNDSDSATAA
+229 KKRPVNEAVAASGA
-243 ADALLATLQGV
+243 ADALLATLQGLDTAPA
-254 GAAASAELPTASPN
+254 GSTTPAAEKPTPSPDI
-268 ASSKPLNPLQNA
+268 SHA
-280 DDFVFQMQE
+280 DDFVFQIQE
-289 DFGLDEEADA
+289 DTNQFDDVSADDMPA
-299 KAEVLSSKSHKPSS
+299 HEPAIKTSS
-313 HQSKLQSLLVREQ
+313 HHSKLQSLLVREQ
-326 ADERAQAQLTE
+326 TEERAHLTE
-337 ADVIAPDYDANKE
+337 ADVIAPDYDASKE

-365 SILGNSDLQ
+365 SILGNPDLQ
-374 ADNTTVDENGEP
+374 ADAVTLDENGEP
-386 IAAAKRLHD
+386 IAAAKRMHE

-434 PHKAPETTHTTIVQQ
+434 PHKTPETTHTTIVQQ
-449 SHHNEH
+449 SNHNEH

>member
-9 YHAQCPHCATVRKI
+9 YHAQCPHCATIRKI

-32 GLVQCRQCDQT
+32 GLVQCRQCDET
-43 YPARGNLLKPDQVKL
+43 YLARGNLLKPDQLKL
-58 IVDQPSIAPSATP
+58 IVDQPSIVPSATP
-71 MPVTITPHPQVMDH
+71 TPVTITPPPQFADH
-85 DALLPSDTPVQADAS
+85 SSDTTTPT
-100 ASETSVLDDIFERLA
+100 ASETAALDDIFERLA
-115 ADANASAPVASSTSS
+115 AEANDDTRTPDNAATENKLDSADDS
-130 AAPDIDTAVEE
+130 AAEPA
-141 AAPKKVKSSGLFAKL
+141 KKVKSSGLFAKL
-156 LSRKNQHQAEDVDE
+156 LSRKNQYQAPAEDN
-170 ADEADIIF
+170 DIIF

-187 KNNKAQLHVDADV
+187 LNNKAQLHVDADV

-209 INSAA
+209 ISEADR
-214 SDEMVKKYRENKLAA
+214 DEMVKKYRENKNAA
-229 NKRPVNDSDSATAA
+229 KKRPVNEAVATSGA
-243 ADALLATLQGV
+243 ADALLATLQGLDTAPA
-254 GAAASAELPTASPN
+254 GNTTPAAEKPTPSPDI
-268 ASSKPLNPLQNA
+268 SHA
-280 DDFVFQMQE
+280 DDFVFQIQE
-289 DFGLDEEADA
+289 DTNQFDDVSADDMPA
-299 KAEVLSSKSHKPSS
+299 HEPAIKTSS
-313 HQSKLQSLLVREQ
+313 HHSKLQSLLVREQ
-326 ADERAQAQLTE
+326 TEERAHLTE
-337 ADVIAPDYDANKE
+337 ADVIAPDYDASKE

-365 SILGNSDLQ
+365 SILGNPDLQ
-374 ADNTTVDENGEP
+374 ADAVTLDENGEP
-386 IAAAKRLHD
+386 IAAAKRMHE

-434 PHKAPETTHTTIVQQ
+434 PHKTPETTHTTIVQQ
-449 SHHNEH
+449 SNHNEH

>member
-9 YHAQCPHCATVRKI
+9 YHAQCPHCATIRKI

-32 GLVQCRQCDQT
+32 GLVQCRQCDET
-43 YPARGNLLKPDQVKL
+43 YLARGNLLKPDQLKL
-58 IVDQPSIAPSATP
+58 IVDQPSIVPSATP
-71 MPVTITPHPQVMDH
+71 TPVTITPPPQFTDH
-85 DALLPSDTPVQADAS
+85 SSDTTAPV
-100 ASETSVLDDIFERLA
+100 ASETAALDDIFERLA
-115 ADANASAPVASSTSS
+115 AEANDDTRTPDNAATENKLDSADDS
-130 AAPDIDTAVEE
+130 AAEPA
-141 AAPKKVKSSGLFAKL
+141 KKVKSSGLFAKL
-156 LSRKNQHQAEDVDE
+156 LSRKNQYQAPAEDN
-170 ADEADIIF
+170 DIIF

-187 KNNKAQLHVDADV
+187 LNNKAQLHVDADV

-209 INSAA
+209 ISEADR
-214 SDEMVKKYRENKLAA
+214 DEMVKKYRENKNAA
-229 NKRPVNDSDSATAA
+229 KKRPVNEAVATSGA
-243 ADALLATLQGV
+243 ADALLATLQGLDTAPA
-254 GAAASAELPTASPN
+254 GNTTPAAEKPTPSPDI
-268 ASSKPLNPLQNA
+268 SHA
-280 DDFVFQMQE
+280 DDFVFQIQE
-289 DFGLDEEADA
+289 DANQFDDVPADDMPVHESA
-299 KAEVLSSKSHKPSS
+299 IKTSS
-313 HQSKLQSLLVREQ
+313 HHSKLQSLLVREQ
-326 ADERAQAQLTE
+326 TEERAHLTE
-337 ADVIAPDYDANKE
+337 ADVIAPDYDASKE

-365 SILGNSDLQ
+365 SILGNPDLQ
-374 ADNTTVDENGEP
+374 ADAVTLDENGEP
-386 IAAAKRLHD
+386 IPAAKRMHE

-434 PHKAPETTHTTIVQQ
+434 PHKTPETTHTTIVQQ
-449 SHHNEH
+449 SNHNEH

>member
-9 YHAQCPHCATVRKI
+9 YHAQCPHCATIRKI

-32 GLVQCRQCDQT
+32 GLVQCRQCDET
-43 YPARGNLLKPDQVKL
+43 YLARGNLLKPDQLKL
-58 IVDQPSIAPSATP
+58 IVDQPSIVPSATP
-71 MPVTITPHPQVMDH
+71 TPVTITPPPQFTDH
-85 DALLPSDTPVQADAS
+85 SSDTTTPT
-100 ASETSVLDDIFERLA
+100 ASETAALDDIFERLA
-115 ADANASAPVASSTSS
+115 AEANDDARTPVNTATENKLDSA
-130 AAPDIDTAVEE
+130 DDTAAEP
-141 AAPKKVKSSGLFAKL
+141 AKKVKSSGLFAKL
-156 LSRKNQHQAEDVDE
+156 LSRKNQYQAPAEDN
-170 ADEADIIF
+170 DIIF

-187 KNNKAQLHVDADV
+187 LNNKAQLHVDADV

-209 INSAA
+209 ISEADR
-214 SDEMVKKYRENKLAA
+214 DEMVKKYRENKNAA
-229 NKRPVNDSDSATAA
+229 KKRPVNEAVAASDA
-243 ADALLATLQGV
+243 ADALLATLQGLDTTPA
-254 GAAASAELPTASPN
+254 GHTTPAAEKPTPSPDI
-268 ASSKPLNPLQNA
+268 SHA
-280 DDFVFQMQE
+280 DDFVFQIQE
-289 DFGLDEEADA
+289 DTNQFDDVSADDMPA
-299 KAEVLSSKSHKPSS
+299 HEPAIKTSS
-313 HQSKLQSLLVREQ
+313 HHSKLQSLLVREQ
-326 ADERAQAQLTE
+326 TEERAHLTE
-337 ADVIAPDYDANKE
+337 ADVIAPDYDASKE

>member
-9 YHAQCPHCATVRKI
+9 YHAQCPHCATIRKI

-32 GLVQCRQCDQT
+32 GLVQCRQCDET
-43 YPARGNLLKPDQVKL
+43 YLARGNLLKPDQLKL
-58 IVDQPSIAPSATP
+58 IVDQPSIVPSATP
-71 MPVTITPHPQVMDH
+71 TPVTITPPPQFADH
-85 DALLPSDTPVQADAS
+85 SSDTTTPT
-100 ASETSVLDDIFERLA
+100 ASETAALDDIFERLA
-115 ADANASAPVASSTSS
+115 AEANDDTRTPVNTATENKLDSA
-130 AAPDIDTAVEE
+130 DDTAAEP
-141 AAPKKVKSSGLFAKL
+141 AKKVKSSGLFAKL
-156 LSRKNQHQAEDVDE
+156 LSRKNQYQAPAEDN
-170 ADEADIIF
+170 DIIF

-187 KNNKAQLHVDADV
+187 LNNKAQLHVDADV

-209 INSAA
+209 ISEADR
-214 SDEMVKKYRENKLAA
+214 DEMVKKYRENKNAA
-229 NKRPVNDSDSATAA
+229 KKRPVNETVAASGA
-243 ADALLATLQGV
+243 ADALLATLQGLDTAPAGNTTPV
-254 GAAASAELPTASPN
+254 AEKPTPSPDI
-268 ASSKPLNPLQNA
+268 SHA
-280 DDFVFQMQE
+280 DDFVFQIQE
-289 DFGLDEEADA
+289 DANQFDDVSADDMPA
-299 KAEVLSSKSHKPSS
+299 HEPAIKTSS
-313 HQSKLQSLLVREQ
+313 HHSKLQSLLVREQ
-326 ADERAQAQLTE
+326 TEERAHLTE
-337 ADVIAPDYDANKE
+337 ADVIAPDYDASKE

-365 SILGNSDLQ
+365 SILGNPDLQ
-374 ADNTTVDENGEP
+374 ADAVTLDENGEP
-386 IAAAKRLHD
+386 IPAAKRMHE

-434 PHKAPETTHTTIVQQ
+434 PHKTPETTHTTIVQQ
-449 SHHNEH
+449 SNHNEH

>member
-9 YHAQCPHCATVRKI
+9 YHAQCPHCATIRKI

-32 GLVQCRQCDQT
+32 GLVQCRQCDET
-43 YPARGNLLKPDQVKL
+43 YLARGNLLKPDQLKL
-58 IVDQPSIAPSATP
+58 IVDQPSIVPSATP
-71 MPVTITPHPQVMDH
+71 TPVTITPPPQFADH
-85 DALLPSDTPVQADAS
+85 SSDTTTPA
-100 ASETSVLDDIFERLA
+100 ASETAALDDIFERLA
-115 ADANASAPVASSTSS
+115 AEANDDTRTPVNTATENKLDSADDS
-130 AAPDIDTAVEE
+130 AAEPA
-141 AAPKKVKSSGLFAKL
+141 KKVKSSGLFAKL
-156 LSRKNQHQAEDVDE
+156 LSRKNQYQAPAEDN
-170 ADEADIIF
+170 DIIF

-187 KNNKAQLHVDADV
+187 LNNKAQLHVDADV

-209 INSAA
+209 ISEADR
-214 SDEMVKKYRENKLAA
+214 DEMVKKYRENKNAA
-229 NKRPVNDSDSATAA
+229 KKRPVNEAVTASGA
-243 ADALLATLQGV
+243 ADALLATLQGLDTAPADSTTP
-254 GAAASAELPTASPN
+254 AAEKPTPSPDI
-268 ASSKPLNPLQNA
+268 SHA
-280 DDFVFQMQE
+280 DDFVFQIQE
-289 DFGLDEEADA
+289 DANQFDDVSADDMPA
-299 KAEVLSSKSHKPSS
+299 HEPAIKTSS
-313 HQSKLQSLLVREQ
+313 HHSKLQSLLVREQ
-326 ADERAQAQLTE
+326 TEERAHLTE
-337 ADVIAPDYDANKE
+337 ADVIAPDYDASKE

-365 SILGNSDLQ
+365 SILGNPDLQ
-374 ADNTTVDENGEP
+374 ADAVTLDENGEP
-386 IAAAKRLHD
+386 IPAAKRMHE

-434 PHKAPETTHTTIVQQ
+434 PHKTPETTHTTIVQQ
-449 SHHNEH
+449 SNHNEH

>member
-9 YHAQCPHCATVRKI
+9 YHAQCPHCATIRKI

-32 GLVQCRQCDQT
+32 GLVQCRQCDET
-43 YPARGNLLKPDQVKL
+43 YLARGNLLKPDQLKL
-58 IVDQPSIAPSATP
+58 IVDQPSIVPSATP
-71 MPVTITPHPQVMDH
+71 TPITITPPPQFTDH
-85 DALLPSDTPVQADAS
+85 SSDTTTPT
-100 ASETSVLDDIFERLA
+100 ASETAAPDDIFERLA
-115 ADANASAPVASSTSS
+115 AEANDDTRAPVNTATDNKLDS
-130 AAPDIDTAVEE
+130 ADDTAAEP
-141 AAPKKVKSSGLFAKL
+141 AKKVKSSGLFAKL
-156 LSRKNQHQAEDVDE
+156 LSRKNQYQAPAEDN
-170 ADEADIIF
+170 DIIF

-187 KNNKAQLHVDADV
+187 LNNKAQLHVDADV

-209 INSAA
+209 ISEADR
-214 SDEMVKKYRENKLAA
+214 DEMVKKYRENKNAA
-229 NKRPVNDSDSATAA
+229 KKRPVNEAVAASGA
-243 ADALLATLQGV
+243 ADALLATLQGLDTAPA
-254 GAAASAELPTASPN
+254 GNTTPAAEKPTPSPDI
-268 ASSKPLNPLQNA
+268 SHA
-280 DDFVFQMQE
+280 DDFVFQIQE
-289 DFGLDEEADA
+289 DTNQFDDVSADDMPA
-299 KAEVLSSKSHKPSS
+299 HEPAIKTSS
-313 HQSKLQSLLVREQ
+313 HHSKLQSLLVREQ
-326 ADERAQAQLTE
+326 TEERAHLTE
-337 ADVIAPDYDANKE
+337 ADVIAPDYDASKE

-365 SILGNSDLQ
+365 SILGNPDLQ
-374 ADNTTVDENGEP
+374 ADAVTLDENGEP
-386 IAAAKRLHD
+386 IAAAKRMHE

-434 PHKAPETTHTTIVQQ
+434 PHKTPETTHTTIVQQ
-449 SHHNEH
+449 SNHNEH

>member
-9 YHAQCPHCATVRKI
+9 YHAQCPHCATIRKI

-32 GLVQCRQCDQT
+32 GLVQCRQCDET
-43 YPARGNLLKPDQVKL
+43 YLARGNLLKPDQLKL
-58 IVDQPSIAPSATP
+58 IVDQPSIVPSATP
-71 MPVTITPHPQVMDH
+71 TPVTITPPPQFADH
-85 DALLPSDTPVQADAS
+85 SSDTTTPT
-100 ASETSVLDDIFERLA
+100 ASETAALDDIFERLA
-115 ADANASAPVASSTSS
+115 AEANDDARTPVNTATENKLDSA
-130 AAPDIDTAVEE
+130 DDTAAEP
-141 AAPKKVKSSGLFAKL
+141 AKKVKSSGLFAKL
-156 LSRKNQHQAEDVDE
+156 LSRKNQYQAPA
-170 ADEADIIF
+170 ADNDIIF

-187 KNNKAQLHVDADV
+187 LNNKAQLHVDADV

-209 INSAA
+209 ISEADR
-214 SDEMVKKYRENKLAA
+214 DEMVKKYRENKNAA
-229 NKRPVNDSDSATAA
+229 KKRPVNEAVAASGA
-243 ADALLATLQGV
+243 ADALLATLQGLDTAPA
-254 GAAASAELPTASPN
+254 GHTTPAAEKPTPSPDI
-268 ASSKPLNPLQNA
+268 SHA
-280 DDFVFQMQE
+280 DDFVFQIQE
-289 DFGLDEEADA
+289 DANQFDDAPADDMPVHEPA
-299 KAEVLSSKSHKPSS
+299 IKTSS
-313 HQSKLQSLLVREQ
+313 HHSKLQSLLVREQ
-326 ADERAQAQLTE
+326 TEERAHLTE
-337 ADVIAPDYDANKE
+337 ADVIAPDYDASKE

-365 SILGNSDLQ
+365 SILGNPDLQ
-374 ADNTTVDENGEP
+374 ADAVTLDENGEP
-386 IAAAKRLHD
+386 IPAAKRMHE

-434 PHKAPETTHTTIVQQ
+434 PHKTPETTHTTIVQQ
-449 SHHNEH
+449 SNHNEH

>member
-9 YHAQCPHCATVRKI
+9 YHAQCPHCATIRKI

-32 GLVQCRQCDQT
+32 GLVQCRQCDET
-43 YPARGNLLKPDQVKL
+43 YLARGNLLKPDQLKL
-58 IVDQPSIAPSATP
+58 IVDQPSIVPSATP
-71 MPVTITPHPQVMDH
+71 TPVTITPPPQFADH
-85 DALLPSDTPVQADAS
+85 SSDTTTPA
-100 ASETSVLDDIFERLA
+100 ASETAALDDIFERLA
-115 ADANASAPVASSTSS
+115 AEANDDTRTPVNTATENKLDSA
-130 AAPDIDTAVEE
+130 DDTAAEP
-141 AAPKKVKSSGLFAKL
+141 AKKVKSSGLFAKL
-156 LSRKNQHQAEDVDE
+156 LSRKNQYQAPAEDN
-170 ADEADIIF
+170 DIIF

-187 KNNKAQLHVDADV
+187 LNNKAQLHVDADV

-209 INSAA
+209 ISEADR
-214 SDEMVKKYRENKLAA
+214 DEMVKKYRENKNAA
-229 NKRPVNDSDSATAA
+229 KKRPVNEAVAASGA
-243 ADALLATLQGV
+243 ADALLATLQGLDTTPV
-254 GAAASAELPTASPN
+254 GNTTPATEKPTPSPDI
-268 ASSKPLNPLQNA
+268 SHA
-280 DDFVFQMQE
+280 DDFVFQIQE
-289 DFGLDEEADA
+289 DANQFDDVSADDMPA
-299 KAEVLSSKSHKPSS
+299 HEPAIKTSS
-313 HQSKLQSLLVREQ
+313 HHSKLQSLLVREQ
-326 ADERAQAQLTE
+326 TEERAHLTE
-337 ADVIAPDYDANKE
+337 ADVIAPDYDASKE

-365 SILGNSDLQ
+365 SILGNPDLQ
-374 ADNTTVDENGEP
+374 ADAVTLDENGEP
-386 IAAAKRLHD
+386 IPAAKRMHE

-434 PHKAPETTHTTIVQQ
+434 PHKTPETTHTTIVQQ
-449 SHHNEH
+449 SNHNEH

>member
-9 YHAQCPHCATVRKI
+9 YHAQCPHCATIRKI

-32 GLVQCRQCDQT
+32 GLVQCRQCDET
-43 YPARGNLLKPDQVKL
+43 YLARGNLLKPDQLKL
-58 IVDQPSIAPSATP
+58 IVDQPSIVPSATP
-71 MPVTITPHPQVMDH
+71 TPVTITPPPQFADH
-85 DALLPSDTPVQADAS
+85 SSDTTAPV
-100 ASETSVLDDIFERLA
+100 ASETAALDDIFERLA
-115 ADANASAPVASSTSS
+115 AEANDDTRTPVNTATENKLDSA
-130 AAPDIDTAVEE
+130 DDTAAEP
-141 AAPKKVKSSGLFAKL
+141 AKKVKSSGLFAKL
-156 LSRKNQHQAEDVDE
+156 LSRKNQYQAPAEDN
-170 ADEADIIF
+170 DIIF

-187 KNNKAQLHVDADV
+187 LNNKAQLHVDADV

-209 INSAA
+209 ISEADR
-214 SDEMVKKYRENKLAA
+214 DEMVKKYRENKNAA
-229 NKRPVNDSDSATAA
+229 KKRPVNEAVAASGA
-243 ADALLATLQGV
+243 ADALLATLQGLDTAPA
-254 GAAASAELPTASPN
+254 GNTTPAAEKPTPSPDI
-268 ASSKPLNPLQNA
+268 SHA
-280 DDFVFQMQE
+280 DDFVFQIQE
-289 DFGLDEEADA
+289 DTNQFDDVSADDMPVHEPA
-299 KAEVLSSKSHKPSS
+299 IKTSS
-313 HQSKLQSLLVREQ
+313 HHSKLQSLLVREQ
-326 ADERAQAQLTE
+326 TEERAHLTE
-337 ADVIAPDYDANKE
+337 ADVIAPDYDASKE

-365 SILGNSDLQ
+365 SILGNPDLQ
-374 ADNTTVDENGEP
+374 ADAVTLDENGEP
-386 IAAAKRLHD
+386 IPAAKRMHE

-434 PHKAPETTHTTIVQQ
+434 PHKTPETTHTTIVQQ
-449 SHHNEH
+449 SNHNEH